1 MYSEAPPLSGDPLQT
16 HAKTTTMTLPDPG
29 ATAPQNDGTSILSP
43 DDTSAQG
50 GESRPNWVRNAV
62 LFLGGQTVS
71 LFGSMLVQ
79 YAIMWHLTLETK
91 SGLVMGLAAVF
102 GFLPQAL
109 ISIFAG
115 VWADRMNRKMLVIVA
130 DASIAAT
137 TLALALFML
146 SGMSDLWLFYLT
158 LAIRSAGAGVQMP
171 AVAAMIPQI
180 VPTSQLMRI
189 NGINGSIQSAM
200 ALLAPAAA
208 MLIYVNFSIIAIFF
222 LDVITAIIGIGLLL
236 LIPIPTIRRASDI
249 TISYLEDL
257 IEGVRYVWH
266 HSFVRWLLTLFAI
279 VFLLAAGPSYLT
291 PLMLVRSFGEEAW
304 MLAVLEISFSVGM
317 MLAGI
322 LIAIWA
328 GTKNRVAMI
337 VITSIAFAVITLG
350 MGLTTNLWVFFA
362 LMFCFG
368 LAVPYFSTPS
378 MTLLQ
383 EKVEPERHGRVFSI
397 MGIVMAIAMPLG
409 MVVLGPLADI
419 FTIESLLVICGAL
432 MVVVVVTAV
441 ALPSGRRAMVAANA
455 PHTPAPPA
463 APAPDTV
470 G

>member
-1 MYSEAPPLSGDPLQT
+1 MTITDP
-16 HAKTTTMTLPDPG
+16 HS
-29 ATAPQNDGTSILSP
+29 TAPENEGTSILNP
-43 DDTSAQG
+43 AETTPQG
-50 GESRPNWVRNAV
+50 DESRPNWVRNAV
-62 LFLGGQTVS
+62 LFLSGQTVS
-71 LFGSMLVQ
+71 LFGSMIVQ
-79 YAIMWHLTLETK
+79 YAIMWHLTLVTK
-91 SGLVMGLAAVF
+91 SGTVMALAALF

-115 VWADRMNRKMLVIVA
+115 VWADRMNRKALIIIA
-130 DASIAAT
+130 DASIALT

-146 SGMSDLWLFYLT
+146 GGMDDLWLIYAT
-158 LAIRSAGAGVQMP
+158 LAIRSVGAGIQMP

-200 ALLAPAAA
+200 ALIAPAVA
-208 MLIYVNFSIIAIFF
+208 MLVYVNYSIIAIFF

-236 LIPIPTIRRASDI
+236 LIPVPTIRKASDI

-257 IEGVRYVWH
+257 VEGVRYVWT
-266 HSFVRWLLTLFAI
+266 HSFVRWLLMLFGI

-291 PLMLVRSFGEEAW
+291 PLMLVRSFGDEAW

-317 MLAGI
+317 MLAGL

-337 VITSIAFAVITLG
+337 VITSVVFALLTLG

-362 LMFCFG
+362 LMFGFG

-383 EKVEPERHGRVFSI
+383 EKVEPDRHGRVFSI
-397 MGIVMAIAMPLG
+397 MGIVMA
-409 MVVLGPLADI
+409 
-419 FTIESLLVICGAL
+419 
-432 MVVVVVTAV
+432 
-441 ALPSGRRAMVAANA
+441 
-455 PHTPAPPA
+455 
-463 APAPDTV
+463 
-470 G
+470 

>member
-1 MYSEAPPLSGDPLQT
+1 
-16 HAKTTTMTLPDPG
+16 MTITDSDS
-29 ATAPQNDGTSILSP
+29 TAPENDGTGILNP
-43 DDTSAQG
+43 AETTSQG
-50 GESRPNWVRNAV
+50 VQERPNWVRNAV
-62 LFLGGQTVS
+62 LFLSGQTVS

-115 VWADRMNRKMLVIVA
+115 VWADRMNRKMLIIVA
-130 DASIAAT
+130 DASIAIT

-146 SGMSDLWLFYLT
+146 SGVSDLWLFYLT
-158 LAIRSAGAGVQMP
+158 LAIRSVGSGVQMP
-171 AVAAMIPQI
+171 AVAAIIPQI

-200 ALLAPAAA
+200 ALLAPAVA
-208 MLIYVNFSIIAIFF
+208 MLMYVNFSIIAIFF
-222 LDVITAIIGIGLLL
+222 LDVVTAIIGIGFLL
-236 LIPIPTIRRASDI
+236 LIPVPTIRKASDVALG
-249 TISYLEDL
+249 YFDDL
-257 IEGVRYVWH
+257 VEGVKYVWN
-266 HSFVRWLLTLFAI
+266 HSFVRWLLTLFGI

-337 VITSIAFAVITLG
+337 VITSVVFALLTLG

-362 LMFCFG
+362 LMFAFG

-409 MVVLGPLADI
+409 MVVLGPLADV
-419 FTIESLLVICGAL
+419 FSIESLLVICGVL
-432 MVVVVVTAV
+432 MVLVVTIAIGI
-441 ALPSGRRAMVAANA
+441 PSGRRAMRAANA
-455 PHTPAPPA
+455 PAAQVEAEAEAATPASAKPSA
-463 APAPDTV
+463 
-470 G
+470 

>member
-1 MYSEAPPLSGDPLQT
+1 
-16 HAKTTTMTLPDPG
+16 MTFTEPN
-29 ATAPQNDGTSILSP
+29 ATAPENEGTSIRNP
-43 DDTSAQG
+43 AEPITQG
-50 GESRPNWVRNAV
+50 DAARPNWVRNAI
-62 LFLGGQTVS
+62 LFLSGQTVS
-71 LFGSMLVQ
+71 LFGSMIVQ
-79 YAIMWHLTLETK
+79 YAIMWHLTLVTK
-91 SGLVMGLAAVF
+91 SGTVMALAALF

-115 VWADRMNRKMLVIVA
+115 VWADRMNRKVLIIIA
-130 DASIAAT
+130 DASIALT

-146 SGMSDLWLFYLT
+146 SGYDGLWLIYAT
-158 LAIRSAGAGVQMP
+158 LAIRSVGAGIQMP

-180 VPTSQLMRI
+180 VPTAQLMRI

-200 ALLAPAAA
+200 ALIAPAVA
-208 MLIYVNFSIIAIFF
+208 MLVYINYSIIAIFF
-222 LDVITAIIGIGLLL
+222 IDVVTAIIGIGLLL
-236 LIPIPTIRRASDI
+236 LIPVPTIRKAADL
-249 TISYLEDL
+249 TISYFDDL
-257 IEGVRYVWH
+257 KDGIRYVWT
-266 HSFVRWLLTLFAI
+266 HSFVRWLLMLFAI

-317 MLAGI
+317 MIAGF

-337 VITSIAFAVITLG
+337 VITSIAFAVLTLG

-362 LMFCFG
+362 LMFGFG

-409 MVVLGPLADI
+409 MVVLGPLADVI
-419 FTIESLLVICGAL
+419 RIETLLVICGAL
-432 MVVVVVTAV
+432 MAIVITVAIAV
-441 ALPSGRRAMVAANA
+441 PAGRRAMVAAS
-455 PHTPAPPA
+455 
-463 APAPDTV
+463 APAEAQEPPV
-470 G
+470 S